1 MIRVAG
7 PGHCE
12 DRTVSAGCNPYLALA
27 AYLAAGFDGVER
39 KLDPG
44 PANFGNLYELSLA
57 EIEKR
62 GIRLLPQSLTE
73 AIIELEQDTVVRGA
87 LGAISDEFI
96 ELKKREWATYDRQ
109 VTPWEINQY
118 LTFF

>member
-27 AYLAAGFDGVER
+27 AYMTAGLDGIRR

-44 PANFGNLYELSLA
+44 PANFANLYEKSLA
-57 EIEKR
+57 EIREQ

-73 AIIELEQDTVVRGA
+73 ALAELRSDKVVQDG
-87 LGAISDEFI
+87 LGAIAPEFLAFK
-96 ELKKREWATYDRQ
+96 EREWALYDRQ
-109 VTPWEINQY
+109 VTPWELDTY
-118 LTFF
+118 LTLL